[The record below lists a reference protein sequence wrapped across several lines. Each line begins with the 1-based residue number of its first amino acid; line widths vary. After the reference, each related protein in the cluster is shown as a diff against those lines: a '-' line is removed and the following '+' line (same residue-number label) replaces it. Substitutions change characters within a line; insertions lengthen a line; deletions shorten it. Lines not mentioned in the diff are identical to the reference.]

1 LRLASVLPQ
10 FHRCLGSPVTR
21 ELTHTKGHAMSK
33 TGLFAAL
40 LIVSFAPAALAQ
52 APAKPD
58 QSAIRAKK
66 DACRAEAKAKN
77 ITEKTQRKAFMTDC
91 TSKK

>member
-1 LRLASVLPQ
+1 M
-10 FHRCLGSPVTR
+10 F
-21 ELTHTKGHAMSK
+21 K

-77 ITEKTQRKAFMTDC
+77 ITDKTQRQAYISQC